1 MGEQKKSKKV
11 VRAGRVA
18 SPLDISETRWENHHQ
33 LFNHLI
39 KAGPTMHGTP
49 GAPKPK
55 KGGK

>member
-1 MGEQKKSKKV
+1 MGQQKKKV
-11 VRAGRVA
+11 VRAEKAKGFG
-18 SPLDISETRWENHHQ
+18 ISDSRWENHHQ
-33 LFNHLI
+33 LFAHLI